1 MYKISTLFFAS
12 VFSLLFFQNAT
23 AQSVFRIN
31 GIVKES
37 LTSNIV
43 EGAQVILISLNKSV
57 QTDKAGYFSIEY
69 TGTFDGTLHIKKEG
83 FLEFDYIIQAK
94 DINASTPVIIELN
107 RDLNYNSRVTST
119 GSIPTISIDEESGTD
134 GAQEISSLL
143 SAARDPFIQSA
154 SFNLGVFRFE
164 IRGYDPEYSAVLLN
178 GIQMN
183 DPESGFLV
191 FGEWGGLNDVLRNT
205 DANYGLAPVSFGFG
219 NIGSNTMINL
229 RASEQRKTTRASY
242 AISNRSYRNRVMATY
257 NTGKMANGWSFSSS
271 ASYRWAE
278 EGYAEGTFYKSI
290 SYFLGIEKEIN
301 KNHSLGFTILGAP
314 TQRGK
319 SNGSVQEA
327 YDLTGNNYYNSNWGY
342 QNGEKRN
349 SRIGTT
355 NKPIGILRHD
365 WIVNEKFK
373 FTNLISYQ
381 FGSESNTRLDWY
393 KGRDPRP
400 DYYKYL
406 PSGAQDEGGA
416 AILSEQWKN
425 NPNWN
430 QVNWDYLY
438 EVNRN
443 KNESITNANGI
454 VGNTVSGKRSSY
466 ILEDG
471 RSDNKIFNYSTMIEA
486 ILGQRW
492 TMHGGINYQNYTS
505 NYYKQ
510 LDDLIGGE
518 FFVDIDQFAERDLKD
533 NFNASQPN
541 LAIPNHIIY
550 KGDRYGYD
558 YDMNVTNYGV
568 WLQNIITLRKF
579 DFFIGGNVGQN
590 LSYRTGNIQNGRFPN
605 NSLGDSKKNNFLEFG
620 VKGGTTYKLNGRN
633 YLIANAAYI
642 SQAPLVNNSYISP
655 RTRNAIATG
664 LQNEKITSIEG
675 GYEYI
680 APQMKFK
687 VIGFLTN
694 FEDKVTRTAFF
705 NDIDGTFVNFNMT
718 GVNQQNAGVEVGTE
732 VKIGS
737 RLKATGVASLGRY
750 LYANN
755 PLVTISNDNDEIV
768 KKLTVYQKGYRVEGT
783 PQEAYS
789 VGLGYNSPNFWFLN
803 INANYARKSFLD
815 MNPYRRTTD
824 IANPELVEPGSDN
837 WYRLL
842 NQEELDAA
850 FTLDLFGGKS
860 WKIKKTYIN
869 LTIGVNNV
877 LNNQTIITGGYEQAR
892 VDYNLT
898 ANSGDA
904 KVDIGKFPPKYFYA
918 YGINYFVSLGVRI

>member
-1 MYKISTLFFAS
+1 M
-12 VFSLLFFQNAT
+12 
-23 AQSVFRIN
+23 
-31 GIVKES
+31 
-37 LTSNIV
+37 
-43 EGAQVILISLNKSV
+43 
-57 QTDKAGYFSIEY
+57 
-69 TGTFDGTLHIKKEG
+69 
-83 FLEFDYIIQAK
+83 
-94 DINASTPVIIELN
+94 
-107 RDLNYNSRVTST
+107 
-119 GSIPTISIDEESGTD
+119 
-134 GAQEISSLL
+134 
-143 SAARDPFIQSA
+143 
-154 SFNLGVFRFE
+154 
-164 IRGYDPEYSAVLLN
+164 
-178 GIQMN
+178 
-183 DPESGFLV
+183 
-191 FGEWGGLNDVLRNT
+191 
-205 DANYGLAPVSFGFG
+205 
-219 NIGSNTMINL
+219 
-229 RASEQRKTTRASY
+229 
-242 AISNRSYRNRVMATY
+242 
-257 NTGKMANGWSFSSS
+257 
-271 ASYRWAE
+271 
-278 EGYAEGTFYKSI
+278 
-290 SYFLGIEKEIN
+290 
-301 KNHSLGFTILGAP
+301 
-314 TQRGK
+314 
-319 SNGSVQEA
+319 
-327 YDLTGNNYYNSNWGY
+327 
-342 QNGEKRN
+342 
-349 SRIGTT
+349 
-355 NKPIGILRHD
+355 
-365 WIVNEKFK
+365 
-373 FTNLISYQ
+373 
-381 FGSESNTRLDWY
+381 
-393 KGRDPRP
+393 
-400 DYYKYL
+400 
-406 PSGAQDEGGA
+406 
-416 AILSEQWKN
+416 
-425 NPNWN
+425 
-430 QVNWDYLY
+430 
-438 EVNRN
+438 
-443 KNESITNANGI
+443 
-454 VGNTVSGKRSSY
+454 
-466 ILEDG
+466 
-471 RSDNKIFNYSTMIEA
+471 
-486 ILGQRW
+486 
-492 TMHGGINYQNYTS
+492 
-505 NYYKQ
+505 
-510 LDDLIGGE
+510 
-518 FFVDIDQFAERDLKD
+518 
-533 NFNASQPN
+533 
-541 LAIPNHIIY
+541 
-550 KGDRYGYD
+550 
-558 YDMNVTNYGV
+558 
-568 WLQNIITLRKF
+568 
-579 DFFIGGNVGQN
+579 
-590 LSYRTGNIQNGRFPN
+590 
-605 NSLGDSKKNNFLEFG
+605 
-620 VKGGTTYKLNGRN
+620 
-633 YLIANAAYI
+633 IANAAYI

-803 INANYARKSFLD
+803 INANYARKSLD

>member
-1 MYKISTLFFAS
+1 M
-12 VFSLLFFQNAT
+12 
-23 AQSVFRIN
+23 
-31 GIVKES
+31 
-37 LTSNIV
+37 
-43 EGAQVILISLNKSV
+43 
-57 QTDKAGYFSIEY
+57 
-69 TGTFDGTLHIKKEG
+69 
-83 FLEFDYIIQAK
+83 
-94 DINASTPVIIELN
+94 
-107 RDLNYNSRVTST
+107 
-119 GSIPTISIDEESGTD
+119 
-134 GAQEISSLL
+134 
-143 SAARDPFIQSA
+143 
-154 SFNLGVFRFE
+154 
-164 IRGYDPEYSAVLLN
+164 
-178 GIQMN
+178 
-183 DPESGFLV
+183 
-191 FGEWGGLNDVLRNT
+191 
-205 DANYGLAPVSFGFG
+205 
-219 NIGSNTMINL
+219 
-229 RASEQRKTTRASY
+229 
-242 AISNRSYRNRVMATY
+242 
-257 NTGKMANGWSFSSS
+257 
-271 ASYRWAE
+271 
-278 EGYAEGTFYKSI
+278 
-290 SYFLGIEKEIN
+290 
-301 KNHSLGFTILGAP
+301 
-314 TQRGK
+314 
-319 SNGSVQEA
+319 
-327 YDLTGNNYYNSNWGY
+327 TGNNYYNSNWGY

-620 VKGGTTYKLNGRN
+620 VKGGATYKLNGRN

-680 APQMKFK
+680 SPQIKFK